1 MLPETANNLLLI
13 CLNQRHKLYF
23 LYVHT
28 PCMLPSLLSPWQM
41 PKIEGIRI
49 PINLYV
55 VLKEPVL
62 LAGMSNPRMNT
73 PWEKIGNAGF
83 SNVVCLSD
91 YKVTYN
97 PYPLK
102 VLFSAELEDL
112 CHGYDPEDP
121 IIEEQIIRKATKVIR
136 RKMDEG
142 ESIVVHC
149 VGGTGRTGTV
159 LGCVLRDLGFSAD
172 EVINYLN
179 DLNKERHFI
188 KWPETKRPKNVWPE
202 AQWQGE
208 MIRRY

>member
-1 MLPETANNLLLI
+1 MNYYFTHLSEGAK
-13 CLNQRHKLYF
+13 QKSYF
-23 LYVHT
+23 LYFHT
-28 PCMLPSLLSPWQM
+28 PSMLPSLLKPLEM
-41 PKIEGIRI
+41 PQIEGFRI

-62 LAGMSNPRMNT
+62 LAGMPYPRMNMD
-73 PWEKIGNAGF
+73 WEMIGSAGF

-91 YKVTYN
+91 NKVQYN

-121 IIEEQIIRKATKVIR
+121 EIEEQIIRKATRMIR

-142 ESIVVHC
+142 EGVVVHC

-159 LGCVLRDLGFSAD
+159 LGCVLKDLGFSAY

-179 DLNKERHFI
+179 DLNKVR
-188 KWPETKRPKNVWPE
+188 RSGRWPE
-202 AQWQGE
+202 ADWQGE
-208 MIRRY
+208 MVRRY